1 MQLNRGIT
9 RISISGE
16 RARQVTQSS
25 DGFYSKRLNSHSP
38 PAPCRLELPLRARRS
53 YFLIPI
59 RRPVEETGNFC
70 KAGASILVLTSDRH
84 RAPGLRDAGD
94 WGRYRPGRC
103 PWVRGEGQVRTMH
116 HLSAVLHRDFSR
128 S

>member
-1 MQLNRGIT
+1 M
-9 RISISGE
+9 
-16 RARQVTQSS
+16 TQSP
-25 DGFYSKRLNSHSP
+25 DLFYLKRLNSHSP

-103 PWVRGEGQVRTMH
+103 PWVRGRGK
-116 HLSAVLHRDFSR
+116 SVLCTTFRQSYIGALVVANKKPVAAKQRKRQAF
-128 S
+128 